1 MAARAI
7 QATAY
12 FFPESTGGTEVY
24 VGDLARDLG
33 RFGCVS
39 TILAPSPDL
48 TAQSYKW
55 HGLPVNRYPCGDAGD
70 RRIISGAL
78 PHLGFDRFLALL
90 DQAEPGIYHQ
100 HSWSGGCGP
109 HHLRAAKE
117 RGLRTVTTVH
127 VPGNVCLSGTM
138 MRMATRACEGRID
151 EDVCSK
157 CWMVT
162 HKGIPQ
168 GIAGPFARISRKAAR
183 GETPLLSGLSRFTAA
198 FDMHR
203 DRFELMDRY
212 SDRIVAVCQWLY
224 DALLLNGIA
233 KEKLVL
239 CRQGVGDA
247 PSLVSPRPPRGR
259 GAVLRVGFLGRYYSV
274 KGLDLLM
281 NAMRRVPAALP
292 VELLIHGIA
301 NNSTEAHYARSVR
314 KAAAG
319 DRRIQFLPPVA
330 RDRIWETLAGFD
342 VLAVPSQWLETGP
355 LVVMEAI
362 AAGTP
367 VLGSDLGGISELVTA
382 GRNGWLVPHDSVDA
396 WAAALER
403 LCGLFGPDLR
413 PVPVRPVRTMRDVA
427 QETSLLYASLLDAA
441 RPDAAAFPAA

>member
-1 MAARAI
+1 MIARAI

-24 VGDLARDLG
+24 VGDLTRDL
-33 RFGCVS
+33 RQFGCVS
-39 TILAPSPDL
+39 TILVPSPDL
-48 TAQSYKW
+48 AAQSFEW
-55 HGLPVNRYPCGDAGD
+55 HGLSVHRYPSSSAGNPS
-70 RRIISGAL
+70 IISGAQ
-78 PHLGFDRFLALL
+78 PPIGFDRFLALL

-117 RGLRTVTTVH
+117 RGFRTVTTVH

-138 MRMATRACEGRID
+138 MRMGTRACDGRID
-151 EDVCSK
+151 EDVCSR

-162 HKGIPQ
+162 HKGVPQ
-168 GIAGPFARISRKAAR
+168 GVAGPLTRVSRKAIR
-183 GETPLLSGLSRFTAA
+183 SGLPLLSGLSRLTAA

-203 DRFELMDRY
+203 DRFALMDRY

-233 KEKLVL
+233 PEKLVL

-247 PSLVSPRPPRGR
+247 PARVGPRPPRAP

-274 KGLDLLM
+274 KGLDLLID
-281 NAMRRVPAALP
+281 AMRGVPAALP
-292 VELLIHGIA
+292 IELLIHGIA
-301 NNSTEAHYARSVR
+301 NNSMEVHYARSIR
-314 KAAAG
+314 RAAAG
-319 DRRIQFLPPVA
+319 DRRIQLLPPVP

-367 VLGSDLGGISELVTA
+367 VLGSDLGGISELVTP
-382 GRNGWLVPHDSVDA
+382 GRNGWLVPHDSVED
-396 WAAALER
+396 WAAALTR

-427 QETSLLYASLLDAA
+427 QETSLLYASLLGAGG
-441 RPDAAAFPAA
+441 

>member
-1 MAARAI
+1 MAVRAI

-24 VGDLARDLG
+24 VGDLTRDLQ
-33 RFGCVS
+33 RLGCNS
-39 TILAPSPDL
+39 TILAPSLDL
-48 TAQSYKW
+48 SAHSYEW
-55 HGLPVNRYPCGDAGD
+55 HGLPVNRYPCSDAGD
-70 RRIISGAL
+70 RQIVSGAR
-78 PHLGFDRFLALL
+78 PHLGFDEFLALL
-90 DQAEPGIYHQ
+90 DQAGPGIYHQ

-138 MRMATRACEGRID
+138 MRMAARACEGRID
-151 EDVCSK
+151 ENVCGK

-162 HKGIPQ
+162 HKGIPE
-168 GIAGPFARISRKAAR
+168 GMAGPLVRISRRAAHNKL
-183 GETPLLSGLSRFTAA
+183 PLLGGLSRLTGA

-212 SDRIVAVCQWLY
+212 SDRIIAVCQWLY

-233 KEKLVL
+233 REKLVL
-239 CRQGVGDA
+239 CRQGIGDP
-247 PSLVSPRPPRGR
+247 PSRMIPRPPRSP
-259 GAVLRVGFLGRYYSV
+259 GAVLRVGFLGRYYPV

-281 NAMRRVPAALP
+281 SAMRRVSAELP

-301 NNSTEAHYARSVR
+301 NNSTEAQYARSIR
-314 KAAAG
+314 EAAAA
-319 DRRIQFLPPVA
+319 DRRIQLLPPVP

-367 VLGSDLGGISELVTA
+367 VLGSDLGGISELVMD
-382 GRNGWLVPHDSVDA
+382 GRNGWLVPHNSVDA
-396 WAAALER
+396 WAAELTR
-403 LCGLFGPDLR
+403 LCGLFGADPR

-427 QETSLLYASLLDAA
+427 QETALVYASLLEAGG
-441 RPDAAAFPAA
+441 